1 MPIVVETLT
10 TPSQQ
15 DLQDL
20 ARLYADAPA
29 WMLAGPEQAL
39 ALVSAA
45 LEDGSL
51 IAARFNDRLLG
62 AARLQREDV
71 AWQLSDLC
79 VRSLTRRRGVGLRLV
94 NEAQRLAQ
102 EAGAGLR
109 LFSKQESAEMNALL
123 APLNLKLDVAQL

>member
-10 TPSQQ
+10 KPSQQ

-20 ARLYADAPA
+20 ARLYADAPS

-62 AARLQREDV
+62 AARLQRQDG
-71 AWQLSDLC
+71 AW
-79 VRSLTRRRGVGLRLV
+79 
-94 NEAQRLAQ
+94 
-102 EAGAGLR
+102 
-109 LFSKQESAEMNALL
+109 
-123 APLNLKLDVAQL
+123 

>member
-10 TPSQQ
+10 KPSQQ

-20 ARLYADAPA
+20 ARLYADAPS

-62 AARLQREDV
+62 AARLQRQDGT
-71 AWQLSDLC
+71 WQLSDLC

-94 NEAQRLAQ
+94 NEAQRLAR

-109 LFSKQESAEMNALL
+109 LFSKQESAEMHALL
-123 APLNLKLDVAQL
+123 APLNLTLDVARL